1 MMLPFHDLVRSKT
14 QKHPLHSTLQM
25 IPLFILSVVSLLAN
39 PSLSGG
45 NEWSCL
51 KRQDLL
57 ALFAE
62 AVVSRYFGLYPS
74 MVTSFCSPKSH
85 DFFLT
90 FVPRVIVKNRR
101 KP

>member
-1 MMLPFHDLVRSKT
+1 
-14 QKHPLHSTLQM
+14 M

-62 AVVSRYFGLYPS
+62 AVVSRYFGLYPN
-74 MVTSFCSPKSH
+74 MVTLFGSSKSH
-85 DFFLT
+85 DIVSHFFPL
-90 FVPRVIVKNRR
+90 
-101 KP
+101 

>member
-1 MMLPFHDLVRSKT
+1 
-14 QKHPLHSTLQM
+14 M

-62 AVVSRYFGLYPS
+62 AVVSHYFGLYPS
-74 MVTSFCSPKSH
+74 MVTLFGSPKSQ
-85 DFFLT
+85 D
-90 FVPRVIVKNRR
+90 IVSHFI
-101 KP
+101 PL